1 MVERARKWLE
11 RMYGG
16 SDKQKIEGLVECV
29 KELTLACIEMCDRIE
44 KLEKKAN
51 ENSTSSPKKRRNAKE
66 SVSDG
71 AAVGK

>member
-1 MVERARKWLE
+1 ME

-16 SDKQKIEGLVECV
+16 SDKQKVEGLLECM
-29 KELTLACIEMCDRIE
+29 KELTLACSEICDRLE

-51 ENSTSSPKKRRNAKE
+51 ENSTSSPKKRRIAKE
-66 SVSDG
+66 SDQNS

>member
-1 MVERARKWLE
+1 MVERAKKWLE

-16 SDKQKIEGLVECV
+16 SDRQKVEGLVECM
-29 KELTLACIEMCDRIE
+29 KELTLACAEMCDRLE
-44 KLEKKAN
+44 KLEKKFN

-66 SVSDG
+66 GAPDG